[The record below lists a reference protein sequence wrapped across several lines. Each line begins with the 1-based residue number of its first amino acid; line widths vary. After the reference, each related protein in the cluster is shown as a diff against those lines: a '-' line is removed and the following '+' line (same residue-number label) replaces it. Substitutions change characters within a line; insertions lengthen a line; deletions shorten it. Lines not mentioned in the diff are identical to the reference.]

1 MFLEVFISITAAAP
15 ASAIFFSTYEIL
27 EMQQGRK
34 SIWSVC
40 GTGIWD
46 SNFFFGC
53 VAGTGPFLFAGI
65 GGTRQ
70 YENTN
75 AAGPIALAQV
85 NRFGSR
91 SSNKLCVILR
101 FVSDCRK
108 KHNAG
113 RWQKTRL

>member
-1 MFLEVFISITAAAP
+1 MGQEFGTAISFLGVWQALGH
-15 ASAIFFSTYEIL
+15 FSL
-27 EMQQGRK
+27 QGLGEQGNMKTQTLLVR
-34 SIWSVC
+34 
-40 GTGIWD
+40 
-46 SNFFFGC
+46 
-53 VAGTGPFLFAGI
+53 LL
-65 GGTRQ
+65 
-70 YENTN
+70 
-75 AAGPIALAQV
+75 LAQV